1 MNTTERGGVS
11 WFRADPYALLFCFE
25 VITQKIWKED
35 QQHT

>member
-1 MNTTERGGVS
+1 MTERGGVS
-11 WFRADPYALLFCFE
+11 WFRADPYALLIFCFE